1 MARARCVVE
10 MLISQL
16 RKVEYE
22 HFVREIDVA
31 ANVKYQTN
39 NIIEIE
45 ILFFSSSVLFS
56 SEGDPSNMD
65 RFKFIPAVLQE
76 AETFVAKH
84 RSIKIYNGEQKV
96 SARQFAQANF
106 LYSVF
111 DNNFQTNYEDGE
123 VVLTTHRLLWG
134 RDGEIAHGQT
144 VLSLRLQHVINIGE
158 ETASSFVFGKK
169 KRIILHLAEPD
180 GSDRAPGPVG
190 WSREPFIKLS
200 GRNGIDESFTQSL
213 QETVAARIWEVQS
226 SEGGQTSSPAKD
238 PSNEMR
244 RITLRT
250 GIVGIERTIQEQ
262 HKQTDENIT
271 LAFQDLSKLMAM
283 AKDMVAVSKVVSSK
297 IRERQ
302 GDISEDE
309 TVRFKSY
316 LMSLGIDDPVTRG
329 SSQSNTEYFQRL
341 GNQICEVLL
350 DPITECGG
358 MMSLADVYCR
368 INRARGL
375 ELISPEDLLNACQ
388 TLRGPI
394 KLRRFP
400 SGAMVLQ
407 LESHDDQIVAEETAE
422 EVEKSKC
429 IDVEE
434 LARVLGISL
443 LLAQERLSTAERFGK
458 ICRDESIEGIKFYP
472 NLLLQSN

>member
-1 MARARCVVE
+1 M
-10 MLISQL
+10 
-16 RKVEYE
+16 
-22 HFVREIDVA
+22 
-31 ANVKYQTN
+31 
-39 NIIEIE
+39 
-45 ILFFSSSVLFS
+45 
-56 SEGDPSNMD
+56 
-65 RFKFIPAVLQE
+65 
-76 AETFVAKH
+76 
-84 RSIKIYNGEQKV
+84 
-96 SARQFAQANF
+96 
-106 LYSVF
+106 
-111 DNNFQTNYEDGE
+111 
-123 VVLTTHRLLWG
+123 LWG

-144 VLSLRLQHVINIGE
+144 VLSLRLSFVINLSE

-169 KRIILHLAEPD
+169 KRIILHLGDADPN
-180 GSDRAPGPVG
+180 DRTPGPMG
-190 WSREPFIKLS
+190 WSRESFIKLS

-213 QETVAARIWEVQS
+213 YETIAARIWEVGS
-226 SEGGQTSSPAKD
+226 SGSNQTSPTSAKD
-238 PSNEMR
+238 PTNEMR

-250 GIVGIERTIQEQ
+250 GIVGIERTIQEKQ
-262 HKQTDENIT
+262 KQTDENIV

-283 AKDMVAVSKVVSSK
+283 AKDMVAISKVVSSK

-329 SSQSNTEYFQRL
+329 STQSNTEYFQRL

-388 TLRGPI
+388 TLSGPI
-394 KLRRFP
+394 KMRKFP

-407 LESHDDQIVAEETAE
+407 LESHDDEIVAEETAE
-422 EVEKSKC
+422 AVEKSKC

-434 LARVLGISL
+434 MARILGVSL
-443 LLAQERLSTAERFGK
+443 LLAQERLLTAERFGK

-472 NLLLQSN
+472 NLFLRSQ